1 MRRHFGRWFPGW
13 RTGFTLVELLVVIAI
28 IGILVA
34 LLLPA
39 IQSAREAA
47 RRTQCNNN
55 LKQLSLAVL
64 NYHDVYKVLPP
75 GAITVAANTT
85 GTQGNQGVASWGWGA
100 LILPFMEQTPI
111 YENLQVSSI
120 PLNVYVNGGGTI
132 PLSHPDLVIGSFI
145 CPSDTGPKIS
155 DSSRFSRLASNM
167 YVTNPTLTV
176 PKSNYVAAFGHNRM
190 RNWTTNYGNVW
201 TGGFGYSGGGA
212 GRVNRKLADV
222 LDGTSNT
229 IMLGERAYRLKT
241 IRFYAATWVGCLSGN
256 HEDCG
261 EDLWFSLRA
270 PINGWR
276 GGNLSAS
283 PDTTND
289 LQLWSRQEGLS
300 SVHPG
305 GVNTALFDGSVKFL
319 SETIDWNYNGDDSAV
334 VDDALERL
342 VAIQDGGV

>member
-1 MRRHFGRWFPGW
+1 MRRKS
-13 RTGFTLVELLVVIAI
+13 GFTLVELLVVIAI

-39 IQSAREAA
+39 IQAAREAA
-47 RRTQCNNN
+47 RRSQCSNN

-64 NYHDVYKVLPP
+64 HYHDAFRVLPP
-75 GAITVAANTT
+75 GAITVAAGTT

-100 LILPFMEQTPI
+100 LILPFMEQQTI
-111 YENLQVSSI
+111 HEQLQVGTI
-120 PLNVYVNGGGTI
+120 PLNVHVSGAGPI
-132 PLSHPDLVIGSFI
+132 SLASPELVIDTYL
-145 CPSDTGPKIS
+145 CPSDIGPKVC
-155 DSSRFSRLASNM
+155 DSTRFSRLASNT
-167 YVTNPTLTV
+167 YVNNPALTV
-176 PKSNYVAAFGHNRM
+176 PKSNYMAAFGHNRM
-190 RNWTTNYGNVW
+190 RNWTTSYNNVG

-212 GRVNRKLADV
+212 GSTVRGLAAII
-222 LDGTSNT
+222 DGASNS
-229 IMLGERAYRLKT
+229 IMLGERAYQLKT
-241 IRFYAATWVGCLSGN
+241 IRFYAGTWVGCLSGN

-261 EDLWFSLRA
+261 EDIWFSLRA

-305 GVNTALFDGSVKFL
+305 GVNVALFDGSVQFL
-319 SETIDWNYNGDDSAV
+319 SETIEWNYNGDDVAT

-342 VAIQDGGV
+342 VAIQDGGA